1 MRIIQADEI
10 TKAIREMCIQ
20 SNLYMSEDM
29 KDAIISARK
38 DEEGSSLASQI
49 LGQLEENLKVAD
61 ELQIPICQDTGM
73 TVVFAEIGQE
83 AAVEGGLL
91 RDAIN
96 EGIRQGYTEGY
107 LRKSVVGDPVERRN
121 TGDNTPGIIHF
132 DIVPGDRL
140 TLTVAPKGAGS
151 ENMSRLYMLKP
162 SDGLDKV
169 KQVVLSTV
177 EEAGPNACPPLVVGV
192 GIGGNFEECALLSK
206 KALTRDINVRS
217 SLPWAADLEKEL
229 LDSINAT
236 GIGPAG
242 LGGKATALAVN
253 IEAYATHIAC
263 LPVAV
268 NLCCHVNRHVR
279 RVL

>member
-107 LRKSVVGDPVERRN
+107 LRKSVVRDPVERRN

-242 LGGKATALAVN
+242 LGGKTTALAVN

>member
-217 SLPWAADLEKEL
+217 SLPWAVDLEKEL

-242 LGGKATALAVN
+242 LGGKTTALAVN

>member
-49 LGQLEENLKVAD
+49 LGQLEENLNVAD

>member
-242 LGGKATALAVN
+242 LGGKTTALAVN

>member
-1 MRIIQADEI
+1 
-10 TKAIREMCIQ
+10 
-20 SNLYMSEDM
+20 
-29 KDAIISARK
+29 
-38 DEEGSSLASQI
+38 
-49 LGQLEENLKVAD
+49 
-61 ELQIPICQDTGM
+61 M

-107 LRKSVVGDPVERRN
+107 LRKSVVRDPVERRN

-242 LGGKATALAVN
+242 LGGKTTALAVN

>member
-107 LRKSVVGDPVERRN
+107 LRKSVVRDPVERRN

-206 KALTRDINVRS
+206 KALTRDINVCS

-242 LGGKATALAVN
+242 LGGKTTALAVN

>member
-96 EGIRQGYTEGY
+96 EGIRHGYTEGY

-242 LGGKATALAVN
+242 LGGKTTALAVN

>member
-132 DIVPGDRL
+132 DIVSGDRI

-169 KQVVLSTV
+169 KHVVLSTV

-242 LGGKATALAVN
+242 LGGKTTALAVN

>member
-253 IEAYATHIAC
+253 IETYATHIAC

>member
-192 GIGGNFEECALLSK
+192 GIGGNFEECAILSK

-253 IEAYATHIAC
+253 IETYATHIAC